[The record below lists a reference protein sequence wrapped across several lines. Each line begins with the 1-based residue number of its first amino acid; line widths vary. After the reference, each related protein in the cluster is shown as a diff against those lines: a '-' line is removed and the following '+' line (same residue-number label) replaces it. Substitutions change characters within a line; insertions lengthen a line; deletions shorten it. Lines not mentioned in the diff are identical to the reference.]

1 MHLVSILVQRG
12 LALLELLTSREV
24 GLRVHHG
31 PAKAAGIIDTDHD
44 GLGIQRPLGESSNAR

>member
-12 LALLELLTSREV
+12 LALLDLLTSREV

-31 PAKAAGIIDTDHD
+31 SAKAAGPIVNHHD
-44 GLGIQRPLGESSNAR
+44 GTGIQLPLGESSNAR

>member
-12 LALLELLTSREV
+12 LALLDLLTSREV
-24 GLRVHHG
+24 GLRVHHES
-31 PAKAAGIIDTDHD
+31 AQAAGPIVNHHD

>member
-24 GLRVHHG
+24 GLRVRHG
-31 PAKAAGIIDTDHD
+31 SAKAAGTIVNIHD
-44 GLGIQRPLGESSNAR
+44 GLGIQRPLGESFNAR